1 VACAHN
7 VLLVSEM
14 GYVWLLQLAILLD
27 KLKYDYRTRRITVK
41 PFFEEYAKN
50 VNSARL
56 VNHVTTR
63 QFRQAMKCHLG
74 PGLSQA
80 EVDLLI
86 AKYRGDDDYP
96 DMVNYVALGYVVDP
110 PEPKY
115 DVYSLKPI

>member
-1 VACAHN
+1 M
-7 VLLVSEM
+7 VL
-14 GYVWLLQLAILLD
+14 VWQLAILLD
-27 KLKYDYRTRRITVK
+27 KLKYDYRTRRIIVK
-41 PFFEEYAKN
+41 PFFEDYAKN

-56 VNHVTTR
+56 VNHVTTK

-110 PEPKY
+110 PEAKY